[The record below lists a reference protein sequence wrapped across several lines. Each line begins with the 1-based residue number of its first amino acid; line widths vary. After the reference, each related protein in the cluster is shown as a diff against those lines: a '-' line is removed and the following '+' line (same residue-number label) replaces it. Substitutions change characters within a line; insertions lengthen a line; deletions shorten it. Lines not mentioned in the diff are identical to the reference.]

1 LKFLNLYIIISVET
15 IKKVAQV
22 KNIEELKK
30 QRKSL
35 WDEIGENE
43 IQLQI
48 LTPKHESILISR
60 TIAFNDFKNNPND
73 ENKEK
78 WMKVSSEEFDMKQK
92 ITELTNK
99 LTLLKYKQKCLEAD
113 IKKSEEAISN
123 SQQSQPNN

>member
-1 LKFLNLYIIISVET
+1 M
-15 IKKVAQV
+15 